1 MTVTFNMKVA
11 VSKWLGKN
19 GSVTDAPQQPPSLTE
34 RRRLELAQSVMRIA
48 IEAFT
53 GLGYDQVSVADICAR
68 AGISQS
74 TFFRTF
80 DGKPSIVSGSI
91 EAIHRL
97 IAARMSE
104 CDGDQP
110 LLECY
115 LEAFR
120 AQFIALGLSAPAIL
134 AANTAVVT
142 RPEVRGLFLDSI
154 AHGDAHPFALE
165 IARRLR
171 TGPSDVRVP
180 TLRAMIWVA
189 TDLAMTSLPA
199 DGDIHTLVDA
209 IRDRLSLVCT

>member
-1 MTVTFNMKVA
+1 MTVTFNLTVA
-11 VSKWLGKN
+11 VTQWLGKN
-19 GSVTDAPQQPPSLTE
+19 GSVTDTPQRPPSLTE

-53 GLGYDQVSVADICAR
+53 ELGYDQVSVADICAR

-80 DGKPSIVSGSI
+80 DGKPSIVSDSI
-91 EAIHRL
+91 EVTHRH
-97 IAARMSE
+97 IAARMSG
-104 CDGDQP
+104 CDTDHS

-120 AQFIALGLSAPAIL
+120 AQFVALGVTSPAIL
-134 AANTAVVT
+134 AANTAIVT

-154 AHGDAHPFALE
+154 ANGDAHPFALE

-171 TGPSDVRVP
+171 TGPSDVRVS
-180 TLRAMIWVA
+180 TLRAMIWAA
-189 TDLAMTSLPA
+189 TDLAMTSLPV
-199 DGDIHTLVDA
+199 DGDIHTLVEE